1 MLIDCV
7 RMSEYRKS
15 CCLGRFIYVYRKMQ
29 PQISSAKLYALYLND
44 SVCTDLKDRILS
56 LYHMK
61 LGWHTLLGIAL

>member
-7 RMSEYRKS
+7 CMSGYRNS
-15 CCLGRFIYVYRKMQ
+15 CNLGRFIHTYRNMK

-44 SVCTDLKDRILS
+44 SICTDLKDRILS

-61 LGWHTLLGIAL
+61 LGWHTLMGISL